1 MVASEIVNMTD
12 PVAELQALGLYIATV
27 MTGLVIHGF
36 IILPLLYFLFVRKN
50 PVRYIYGILQAMATA
65 LGTASR

>member
-1 MVASEIVNMTD
+1 MVASEIVNMAD
-12 PVAELQALGLYIATV
+12 PVAELKALGLYIATV

-36 IILPLLYFLFVRKN
+36 IILPLLYFVFVRKN